1 MKYNNKI
8 NVKSIETFL
17 FECNQ
22 YYNENI
28 NKCNTY
34 FKNVEICSFKYKR
47 YYNWN
52 INKSNNIKNS

>member
-47 YYNWN
+47 YYN
-52 INKSNNIKNS
+52 